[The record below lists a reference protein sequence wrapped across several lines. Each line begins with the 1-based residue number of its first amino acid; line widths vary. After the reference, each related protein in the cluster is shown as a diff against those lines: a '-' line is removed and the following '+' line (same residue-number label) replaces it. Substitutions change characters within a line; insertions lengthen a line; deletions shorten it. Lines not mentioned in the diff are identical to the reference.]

1 MRPHK
6 RPFKLRELKIEVT
19 HRCPLA
25 CIHCSSDS
33 SPTCSTEMSEDACLR
48 ILREA
53 AQMGATE
60 VAFSGGE
67 PLVWPGIEKA
77 VETALGVGFRVS
89 VYTSGCTDDAGQR
102 IRRLTQGGCVKWVF
116 SLHGSRAQVHDRVTG
131 RPRSF
136 NATLQAVSS
145 ATEMGLHT
153 EFHFVPLRDT
163 YLELEPIAGLAG
175 QCGVSRISILR
186 LVPQGRAQTIS
197 GQLLNRDQNIELRSI
212 IERVRGDGTP
222 IRTGSP
228 LNFLMLNDQPSCSSA
243 IDRLTV
249 GPDLRIHPCDAFK
262 HVKAEALVGTLE
274 FSSLAD
280 ASLAN
285 CWENSPYLEAIR
297 KYLTTPFEEPCACCP
312 SLEGCLSG
320 CLAQKVIRHGNLAKR
335 PDPMCLSNAR

>member
-25 CIHCSSDS
+25 CIHCSSNS
-33 SPTCSTEMSEDACLR
+33 SAACCREMSEDACLR

-53 AQMGATE
+53 AQMGASD

-67 PLVWPGIEKA
+67 PLLWPGIGKA
-77 VETALGVGFRVS
+77 VEAALSAGFRVS
-89 VYTSGCTDDAGQR
+89 VYTSGCTDDARQR
-102 IRRLTQGGCVKWVF
+102 IRRLAQAGCVKWVF

-131 RPRSF
+131 RPGSF
-136 NATLQAVSS
+136 DSTLEAVSS
-145 ATEMGLHT
+145 AAEMGLQT

-163 YLELEPIAGLAG
+163 YAELDPIARLAKG
-175 QCGVSRISILR
+175 YGVSGISVLR
-186 LVPQGRAQTIS
+186 LVPQGRAQAIS
-197 GQLLNRDQNIELRSI
+197 GQLLSRDQNFELRSI
-212 IERVRGDGTP
+212 IERVRREGTH

-228 LNFLMLNDQPSCSSA
+228 LNFLMPDDQPSCSSA
-243 IDRLTV
+243 IDRLTI

-262 HVKAEALVGTLE
+262 QVKAEALVGTLE

-280 ASLAN
+280 ASLAD

-297 KYLTTPFEEPCACCP
+297 EYLTTPFGEPCACCP

-320 CLAQKVIRHGNLAKR
+320 CLAQKVILHGDLAKR
-335 PDPMCLSNAR
+335 PDPMCLLG